1 MKPTLRRAL
10 ARVAPQAAAGGVR
23 VLLYHSID
31 EPDPLDTLSLRVS
44 RARFLEQ
51 MRLLQAEGY
60 AVVPLTSVFQ
70 ATGPRGR
77 PRLAIT
83 FDDGYRSVMWAATTL
98 RVLGFP
104 ATFFVVPRFLDGVRS
119 PAAYWERWEHLRWEE
134 AAALIADGFD
144 IGAHSTTHPDL
155 RQCDSEQLE
164 QEVSGARALLQER
177 LKTDIVSFSYPYGR
191 HDRRVRRAVERAGY
205 QLACT
210 SRYGLNRSSGRSYS
224 VHRTE
229 IAGTDTLQDFL
240 WKVRGKYD
248 WFGRWQDVRAT
259 R

>member
-1 MKPTLRRAL
+1 MKRIIRRTL

-31 EPDPLDTLSLRVS
+31 EPDHSDTLSLRVS
-44 RARFLEQ
+44 RAQFLEQ

-60 AVVPLTSVFQ
+60 AVVSLTSVFET
-70 ATGPRGR
+70 AESHGR
-77 PRLAIT
+77 PRVAIT
-83 FDDGYRSVMWAATTL
+83 FDDGYHSVLWAATTL
-98 RVLGFP
+98 RALGFP
-104 ATFFVVPRFLDGVRS
+104 APFFVVPRFLDGVRS
-119 PAAYWERWEHLRWEE
+119 PAAYWERWEHLRWDE

-155 RQCDSEQLE
+155 RRCDGEQLE
-164 QEVSGARALLQER
+164 EEVSGARALLQER

-191 HDRRVRRAVERAGY
+191 HDRRVRSAVERAGY

-210 SRYGLNRSSGRSYS
+210 SRYGLNRASGGSYS

-229 IAGTDTLQDFL
+229 IAGTDTPQDFL